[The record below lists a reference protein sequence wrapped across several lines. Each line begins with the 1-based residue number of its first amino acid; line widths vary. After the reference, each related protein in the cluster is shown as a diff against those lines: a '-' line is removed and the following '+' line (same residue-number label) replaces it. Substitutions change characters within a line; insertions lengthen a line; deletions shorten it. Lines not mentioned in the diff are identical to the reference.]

1 MAPKAVDEMTPDHGS
16 NAYKNV
22 RGNADLI
29 PDAGKVHLGTSIIV
43 VACRIGIGLSFHLLA
58 RLRSHTFSLPCN
70 PQNLAS
76 HGAVD

>member
-1 MAPKAVDEMTPDHGS
+1 MAPKAADDITPEHGS

-43 VACRIGIGLSFHLLA
+43 ACRIGIGLISHSLA
-58 RLRSHTFSLPCN
+58 RFRSHTFSLPCN

-76 HGAVD
+76 HGAVV